1 MPLCSINYFPFSD
14 EIRQIVIMTNS
25 LLQCLGRF
33 LKGLILGT
41 DYVLNNGIGAMK
53 EPEDHRTSLDA
64 ERRSETQERLPLG
77 GLILA
82 SEWPAKEISIEEVY
96 AHAETS

>member
-1 MPLCSINYFPFSD
+1 
-14 EIRQIVIMTNS
+14 
-25 LLQCLGRF
+25 
-33 LKGLILGT
+33 
-41 DYVLNNGIGAMK
+41 MK